1 MQQNP
6 FLIDIEDKDEYNIN
20 DYTNIQNQLNNKKE
34 KICKIIQDFFPPQ
47 CSFYEYSDFEIRCTR
62 GITQKLIYVSKEDVS
77 NNLLPTKN
85 LYKVGDGGN
94 GKNCIVCC
102 TPIFMDTD
110 KTRYLAS
117 QNILKSL
124 EQVGFNGYFYLFNG
138 GFPNPTGT
146 EMKYIGVPY
155 CFKIFMMLEAKKK
168 GFEKVIWI
176 DARCYSINN
185 PQPLFDIL
193 YDKDILA
200 TLYSSNNNYNAM
212 VFKPTIELLNKIN
225 NIDLCNS
232 VYVWTC
238 VFGLNMVSET
248 IEKIIGEYYEMVKLG
263 YPFFSI
269 FPEEIVLTSIFNKE
283 EYKHLLH
290 YNPDTFKLV
299 IHENRLNENDAKEQ
313 GFYFFNKSYTET

>member
-1 MQQNP
+1 M
-6 FLIDIEDKDEYNIN
+6 L
-20 DYTNIQNQLNNKKE
+20 
-34 KICKIIQDFFPPQ
+34 
-47 CSFYEYSDFEIRCTR
+47 
-62 GITQKLIYVSKEDVS
+62 LIYLFLH
-77 NNLLPTKN
+77 LLSFK
-85 LYKVGDGGN
+85 
-94 GKNCIVCC
+94 
-102 TPIFMDTD
+102 TPIFISLCVRHC
-110 KTRYLAS
+110 KT
-117 QNILKSL
+117 NKH
-124 EQVGFNGYFYLFNG
+124 F
-138 GFPNPTGT
+138 
-146 EMKYIGVPY
+146 
-155 CFKIFMMLEAKKK
+155 
-168 GFEKVIWI
+168 
-176 DARCYSINN
+176 
-185 PQPLFDIL
+185 
-193 YDKDILA
+193 
-200 TLYSSNNNYNAM
+200 SNNNYNAM
-212 VFKPTIELLNKIN
+212 AFKPTIELLNKIN